1 MALLRSGQRIAYSVA
16 RFGTS
21 IFMNIVTLA
30 LYYIY
35 DKEFGLAEDS
45 ILNASALAVGK
56 VVIGFSSFIFGYISD
71 ILKPSKIGRRKI
83 FIWTGAPLLAFSFVM
98 LMTPNLLIPNAGVYG
113 VFVWLLLWNAF
124 FNLFYG
130 YLLTPYQSWM
140 AEITT
145 PDDRLLTSGLQNT
158 TNVISTLFGIGFA
171 FLLPGILNLEA
182 GLNFTNS
189 MILFGIIL
197 AFALIEVVMFLPS
210 LIMIKEENVER
221 KERNVWREFKIV
233 LSNKNYVIWF
243 IAQGIY
249 SMGLTIIT
257 SLVIVFSDKILGLT
271 EFYQTLIFGLAVFIT
286 LILCFLAWGK
296 IASKIGKKWSLVIG
310 FIFLGIILPFS
321 MIFKVLPASWLEWA
335 GYIYGFLIGV
345 GLSASYLFPY
355 AIVADIAAKDEENTN
370 EPRAG
375 MYNGFNSIPLNICQ
389 ALAFLLVGFLG
400 KEGYIHRLYWFGL
413 FAALFILLSI
423 PVLYF
428 GNFDPFRGRKTIHD
442 KSIEQNDLPQ
452 IDKSKSSNE
461 V

>member
-1 MALLRSGQRIAYSVA
+1 MALLKSGQRIAYSVA

-30 LYYIY
+30 LFYIY

-45 ILNASALAVGK
+45 NLNAIALAVGK

-83 FIWTGAPLLAFSFVM
+83 FIWTGAPLLAFSFIM
-98 LMTPNLLIPNAGVYG
+98 LMTPNLLIPSAGVTG
-113 VFVWLLLWNAF
+113 VFVWLLIWNAF

-140 AEITT
+140 AEVTT
-145 PDDRLLTSGLQNT
+145 SDDRLLTSGLQNT
-158 TNVISTLFGIGFA
+158 TNVLSTLFGIGFA
-171 FLLPGILNLEA
+171 FLLPGLLNLDE

-189 MILFGIIL
+189 MILLGVIL
-197 AFALIEVVMFLPS
+197 GFAIIEVGMFLPS
-210 LIMIKEENVER
+210 LIMIKEENIER

-249 SMGLTIIT
+249 SMGLTIIN
-257 SLVIVFSDKILGLT
+257 SLVIVFSDDILGFT
-271 EFYQTLIFGLAVFIT
+271 EFYQTLIFGLSVFIT

-296 IASKIGKKWSLVIG
+296 IASKIGKKWSLIIG
-310 FIFLGIILPFS
+310 FGLLVIVLPFS
-321 MIFKVLPASWLEWA
+321 MIFKILPASWLEWA

-345 GLSASYLFPY
+345 GLSAPYLFPY
-355 AIVADIAAKDEENTN
+355 AIIADIAAKDEENTG

-389 ALAFLLVGFLG
+389 ALAFLMVGFLN
-400 KEGYIHRLYWFGL
+400 KEGANFRLYWFGL
-413 FAALFILLSI
+413 FAALFILLAI

-428 GNFDPFRGRKTIHD
+428 GNFDPYKGKKITQDKTIT
-442 KSIEQNDLPQ
+442 QND
-452 IDKSKSSNE
+452 IAIADKTEE